1 MSIPL
6 NDLVLGDYHVL
17 RSIACNEAV
26 YHHDLRAID
35 SEKEPEKAA
44 EEMKR
49 HDEYH
54 SNDLDEDVL
63 DMRKAESW
71 KEMRIADVD
80 ELHSLDIDIPEDL
93 EKMLQLKAQKMQP
106 LKEWL
111 EFKEDANPRSIED
124 NIFIRGII
132 SKEEIGSM
140 FWDYLSS
147 ETVPSEKKIN
157 QLWIR
162 TRESKSTIESE
173 IKSVRKSIYF
183 KEGLDYFKIKSINI
197 IIGK

>member
-1 MSIPL
+1 M
-6 NDLVLGDYHVL
+6 
-17 RSIACNEAV
+17 
-26 YHHDLRAID
+26 
-35 SEKEPEKAA
+35 
-44 EEMKR
+44 
-49 HDEYH
+49 
-54 SNDLDEDVL
+54 
-63 DMRKAESW
+63 
-71 KEMRIADVD
+71 EMRIADVD
-80 ELHSLDIDIPEDL
+80 ELHSLDIDIPENV
-93 EKMLQLKAQKMQP
+93 EKMLDRIAKTMQP

-132 SKEEIGSM
+132 SKEKIGSI

-173 IKSVRKSIYF
+173 IKSIRKSIYF
-183 KEGLDYFKIKSINI
+183 KEGQDYFKIKSINI

>member
-1 MSIPL
+1 M
-6 NDLVLGDYHVL
+6 
-17 RSIACNEAV
+17 
-26 YHHDLRAID
+26 
-35 SEKEPEKAA
+35 
-44 EEMKR
+44 
-49 HDEYH
+49 
-54 SNDLDEDVL
+54 
-63 DMRKAESW
+63 
-71 KEMRIADVD
+71 EMRIADVD
-80 ELHSLDIDIPEDL
+80 ELHSLEIDIPEDV
-93 EKMLQLKAQKMQP
+93 EEMLKLKAKTMQP

-111 EFKEDANPRSIED
+111 EFKEDANPRRIED

-132 SKEEIGSM
+132 SKEKIGSI

-173 IKSVRKSIYF
+173 IKSIRKSIYF

>member
-1 MSIPL
+1 M
-6 NDLVLGDYHVL
+6 
-17 RSIACNEAV
+17 
-26 YHHDLRAID
+26 
-35 SEKEPEKAA
+35 
-44 EEMKR
+44 
-49 HDEYH
+49 
-54 SNDLDEDVL
+54 
-63 DMRKAESW
+63 
-71 KEMRIADVD
+71 EMRIADVD

-93 EKMLQLKAQKMQP
+93 EKMLQRKAQQMQP

-132 SKEEIGSM
+132 TKEEIGLM